1 MRLKI
6 RLSNVYSL
14 NNYEKVQEIPD
25 FSIIKT
31 NHDDDI
37 ENLWTFEVFNFLQF
51 LNLSG
56 LLL

>member
-1 MRLKI
+1 M
-6 RLSNVYSL
+6 L